1 MPKELSSSQ
10 RAEFERQLA
19 ILKTGAVEIIPE
31 EDFKAKL
38 AESIR
43 EQRPLKVKLGLDP
56 SAPDIHLG
64 HTVVIRKLKQ
74 FQDLGHQVQLVIGDF
89 TGRIG
94 DPSGRSEI
102 RKPLT
107 EEQVQANARTYVEQY
122 GKILDMER
130 TKVYFNSQWLAPL
143 TFEDVIRLAGTMTL
157 ARMLERDDF
166 QKRYTENLP
175 ISLHEF
181 FYPLMQGYD
190 SVALETD
197 IEIGGTDQTFNLLVG
212 RHLQRERNLP
222 AQVIMTFPL
231 LEGLDGVQKMSKS
244 LGNYIGIN
252 DAPQDMYGKTMSV
265 PDELMLRYYEL
276 TTDISP
282 EDLEAMKAGLADGS
296 VHPRDAKMGLAYRLV
311 RMYHGE
317 EAAKEAEQHFRTVFQ
332 QNALPEDIPEIIWA
346 GEPKANIIDLLQAAQ
361 LVPSRSEGRRMVEQ
375 GAVRVNQ
382 ERVEDSRQEFSL
394 DAELIIQVGKRKF
407 TKLVP
412 AK

>member
-407 TKLVP
+407 AKLVP

>member
-64 HTVVIRKLKQ
+64 HTVVIRKLKR
-74 FQDLGHQVQLVIGDF
+74 FQELGHQVQLVIGDF